1 MAKFEPAFLVA
12 EFPNP
17 EPMLAATKALRE
29 EGWQVELYTPFPVK
43 GMKEALGFTDRTVP
57 RAFVV
62 GGLVGAVG
70 GFLMQVYPNVVYP
83 LDIGGRPM
91 VAVPAFML
99 ITFELLVLC
108 SVLAGIG
115 TMFARNRLPRLHY
128 PLFDASRF
136 HLASDD
142 RFFVSLALG
151 DGADEEKARH
161 ALERQAPSS
170 IEKVGGEVPE

>member
-1 MAKFEPAFLVA
+1 MARIEPAFLVA
-12 EFPNP
+12 EFADP
-17 EPMLAATKALRE
+17 EPMLAATRTLRE
-29 EGWQVELYTPFPVK
+29 EGWQVELHTPFPVK
-43 GMKEALGFTDRTVP
+43 GMKDALGFTGRTVP
-57 RAFVV
+57 HAFVI
-62 GGLVGAVG
+62 GGILGAVG
-70 GFLMQVYPNVVYP
+70 GFLMQVYPNIVYP

-108 SVLAGIG
+108 SVLVGIG

-136 HLASDD
+136 HLASDN
-142 RFFVSLALG
+142 RFFVSLALV
-151 DGADEEKARH
+151 DGTDEGEARS
-161 ALERQAPSS
+161 ALERQGPSS

>member
-1 MAKFEPAFLVA
+1 MAELEPAFLVA

-83 LDIGGRPM
+83 LDIGGRRAPRSPLPSPTARRLDRR
-91 VAVPAFML
+91 VRASVRRARRCPADGRRQRG
-99 ITFELLVLC
+99 
-108 SVLAGIG
+108 S
-115 TMFARNRLPRLHY
+115 
-128 PLFDASRF
+128 
-136 HLASDD
+136 SD
-142 RFFVSLALG
+142 R
-151 DGADEEKARH
+151 
-161 ALERQAPSS
+161 
-170 IEKVGGEVPE
+170 

>member
-1 MAKFEPAFLVA
+1 MARLEPAFLVA

-17 EPMLAATKALRE
+17 EPMLAATRTLRQ
-29 EGWQVELYTPFPVK
+29 EGWQVELHTPFPVK
-43 GMKEALGFTDRTVP
+43 GMKEALGFAERTVP
-57 RAFVV
+57 HAFVI
-62 GGLVGAVG
+62 GGILGAVG

-108 SVLAGIG
+108 SVLIGIG
-115 TMFARNRLPRLHY
+115 TMFAKNRLPRLHY

-136 HLASDD
+136 HLASDN
-142 RFFVSLALG
+142 RFFVSLALV
-151 DGADEEKARH
+151 DGADEAKARS
-161 ALERQAPSS
+161 ALERQGPTSV
-170 IEKVGGEVPE
+170 EKVGGEVPE

>member
-1 MAKFEPAFLVA
+1 MAKTEPAFLVA

-17 EPMLAATKALRE
+17 EPMLAATKTLRD

-43 GMKEALGFTDRTVP
+43 GMKEALGFAGRTVP
-57 RAFVV
+57 HAFVI
-62 GGLVGAVG
+62 GGILGAVG

-91 VAVPAFML
+91 VAVPAFMM

-108 SVLAGIG
+108 SVLIGIG

-128 PLFDASRF
+128 PLFDAKRF
-136 HLASDD
+136 HLASDN
-142 RFFVSLALG
+142 RFFVSLALV
-151 DGADEEKARH
+151 DGADEEEARA
-161 ALERQAPSS
+161 ALDRQGPASV
-170 IEKVGGEVPE
+170 EKVGGEVPE